1 MTEAERSTMVVRLD
15 QGPVEYRLEQ
25 RGGPVVVVLHGGHM
39 RASLVLGEEVFAES
53 GYTVLAPSRPG
64 YGRTPL
70 STGTSVSGFADV
82 TRALC
87 EHLGIAKVAAVVGI
101 SGGGPTAA
109 TMAARHPDL
118 VERLI
123 LQSAVGWLAWPDRST
138 RIGAHVVFA
147 AATEQATW
155 GAMRGLMRLAP
166 ETCLRL
172 LLRDLSTLPVRDVV
186 AALRAQDRAT
196 LVALF
201 SRMRSGS
208 GFINDLQP
216 APDVTTEVGQPT
228 LVIATR
234 KDGAVPF
241 AHAQSL
247 AAVIAHA
254 ELVESQ
260 ADSHFIWFGHDW
272 PTIAETIRTFLT
284 TDPPQPLQSVPQT

>member
-1 MTEAERSTMVVRLD
+1 MVARLD

-25 RGGPVVVVLHGGHM
+25 RGGPAVVVLHGGHM
-39 RASLVLGEEVFAES
+39 RAGLVLGEEVFAES
-53 GYTVLAPSRPG
+53 GCTVLAPSRPG

-87 EHLGIAKVAAVVGI
+87 EHLGITGVAAVVGI

-109 TMAARHPDL
+109 TLAARHPDL

-123 LQSAVGWLAWPDRST
+123 LQSAVGWLAWPDRRT
-138 RIGAHVVFA
+138 RIAAHAVFA
-147 AATEQATW
+147 AATERATW
-155 GAMRGLMRLAP
+155 GAMRQLMRLAP
-166 ETCLRL
+166 ETGLRL
-172 LLRDLSTLPVRDVV
+172 LLRDLSTLPVRDVT

-208 GFINDLQP
+208 GFLNDLRP
-216 APDVTTEVGQPT
+216 TPDVTAEVGQPT

-234 KDGAVPF
+234 RDGAVPF

-247 AAVIAHA
+247 AAAIARA
-254 ELVESQ
+254 ELVESR
-260 ADSHFIWFGHDW
+260 ADSHFVWFGPDW
-272 PTIAETIRTFLT
+272 PAIAGTIRAFLT
-284 TDPPQPLQSVPQT
+284 TNPPQPPRSVPQT